1 MQIIKTQTDKLVV
14 GSNDISHPEGEKD
27 KTPTGTAVLNGP
39 VVVGNVGKN
48 QNDYE
53 GVLNVSSGSATQL
66 PLDKQPKLNV
76 SLAAKIDGNVSVS
89 GDGKTSD
96 ALLVT
101 KGSARAAT
109 FIGGS
114 PDAVII
120 QGDLFVSGST
130 DTGNK
135 GRLASRF
142 AAADASPKP
151 FDLVHPTKGEG
162 HRLRYACIEGP
173 EVAVYCRGRLKES
186 NVINLPDYW
195 KDLVHADSITVQL
208 QPIGSNQNLVIQ
220 EFNNEF
226 IVIAEDST
234 NTDLITDLST
244 IDCFYHVYGER
255 KDINPLIVE
264 YEGNSWED
272 YPDPNYDPN
281 KIDSD
286 KKNTKDPR
294 FDGPPNTMTT

>member
-1 MQIIKTQTDKLVV
+1 MNISRQQLDKLVV
-14 GSNDISHPEGEKD
+14 GTDDVSYVPPDTS
-27 KTPTGTAVLNGP
+27 PTGTAVLNGP
-39 VVVGNVGKN
+39 VYVGKTAASPN
-48 QNDYE
+48 YE
-53 GVLNVSSGSATQL
+53 AVLNITSNSAPQS
-66 PLDKQPKLNV
+66 PLDTQPACSA
-76 SLAAKIDGNVSVS
+76 SLAMKSDGNLTVA
-89 GDGKTSD
+89 GDGKTAN
-96 ALLVT
+96 ALRI
-101 KGSARAAT
+101 S
-109 FIGGS
+109 GGS
-114 PDAVII
+114 SVDTIHVTGDMFVTGAV
-120 QGDLFVSGST
+120 DC
-130 DTGNK
+130 GNK
-135 GRLASRF
+135 GKLASRF

-195 KDLVHADSITVQL
+195 KDLVHEDSITVQL

-272 YPDPNYDPN
+272 YPDPNFNPN
-281 KIDSD
+281 KVDSD

-294 FDGPPNTMTT
+294 FDGPPNTFTA

>member
-1 MQIIKTQTDKLVV
+1 MNVSVLESDKIVV
-14 GSNDISHPEGEKD
+14 GTNDVSFTAPD
-27 KTPTGTAVLNGP
+27 QSPTGTAVLNGP
-39 VVVGNVGKN
+39 VYVGKTGASPG
-48 QNDYE
+48 YE
-53 GVLNVSSGSATQL
+53 AVLNVTSNSAPQDS
-66 PLDKQPKLNV
+66 LDQQPACSA
-76 SLAAKIDGNVSVS
+76 SLAIKSDGNLTVA
-89 GDGKTSD
+89 GDGKTAN
-96 ALLVT
+96 ALLI
-101 KGSARAAT
+101 S
-109 FIGGS
+109 GGS
-114 PDAVII
+114 SVDTIHVE
-120 QGDLFVSGST
+120 GDMFVSGAV
-130 DTGNK
+130 DCGNK
-135 GRLASRF
+135 GKLAARF
-142 AAADASPKP
+142 GSADARPKP

-186 NVINLPDYW
+186 NVIQLPYYW
-195 KDLVHADSITVQL
+195 KDLVHEDSITVQL

-272 YPDPNYDPN
+272 YPDPNFDPN
-281 KIDSD
+281 KVDED
-286 KKNTKDPR
+286 KKTYNDPR
-294 FDGPPNTMTT
+294 FAGPPNTITT

>member
-14 GSNDISHPEGEKD
+14 GSNDVAYTAPDTS
-27 KTPTGTAVLNGP
+27 PTGTAVLNGP
-39 VVVGNVGKN
+39 VYVGKTGASPGYEALLN
-48 QNDYE
+48 ITSNSAQQNP
-53 GVLNVSSGSATQL
+53 LNIQPACSA
-66 PLDKQPKLNV
+66 
-76 SLAAKIDGNVSVS
+76 SLAMKSDGNLTVA
-89 GDGKTSD
+89 GDGKTAN
-96 ALLVT
+96 ALRI
-101 KGSARAAT
+101 S
-109 FIGGS
+109 GGS
-114 PDAVII
+114 SVDTIHVTGDMFVTGAV
-120 QGDLFVSGST
+120 DC
-130 DTGNK
+130 GNK
-135 GRLASRF
+135 GKLASRF

-195 KDLVHADSITVQL
+195 KDLVHEDSITVQL
-208 QPIGSNQNLVIQ
+208 QPIGTNQNLVIQ

-234 NTDLITDLST
+234 NTDLITDIST

-294 FDGPPNTMTT
+294 FDGPPNTFTK

>member
-1 MQIIKTQTDKLVV
+1 MNVSVLEADKIVV
-14 GSNDISHPEGEKD
+14 GTNDVSFTAPD
-27 KTPTGTAVLNGP
+27 QSPTGTAVLNGP
-39 VVVGNVGKN
+39 VYVGTPSASPGY
-48 QNDYE
+48 DA
-53 GVLNVSSGSATQL
+53 VLNVGTPPPAQDSLDQQPPMSSSLGIKLDGSMEI
-66 PLDKQPKLNV
+66 V
-76 SLAAKIDGNVSVS
+76 
-89 GDGKTSD
+89 GDGRVPN
-96 ALLVT
+96 AL
-101 KGSARAAT
+101 KIS
-109 FIGGS
+109 GGQT
-114 PDAVII
+114 DK
-120 QGDLFVSGST
+120 LFVDGDAFFSGAV
-130 DTGNK
+130 DCGNK
-135 GRLASRF
+135 GKLAARF
-142 AAADASPKP
+142 GSADARPKP

-186 NVINLPDYW
+186 NVIQLPYYW
-195 KDLVHADSITVQL
+195 KDLVHEDSITVQL

-272 YPDPNYDPN
+272 YPDPNFDPN
-281 KIDSD
+281 KVDED
-286 KKNTKDPR
+286 KKTYNDPR
-294 FDGPPNTMTT
+294 FAGPPNTITT

>member
-14 GSNDISHPEGEKD
+14 GSNDVSHPDGKD
-27 KTPTGTAVLNGP
+27 QSPTGTAVLNGP
-39 VVVGNVGKN
+39 VYVGKPSAAPG
-48 QNDYE
+48 YE
-53 GVLNVSSGSATQL
+53 AVLNVGTQPADQL
-66 PLDKQPKLNV
+66 PGNQQPPMSASLGIKLDGSMEIV
-76 SLAAKIDGNVSVS
+76 
-89 GDGKTSD
+89 GDGRRPN
-96 ALLVT
+96 AL
-101 KGSARAAT
+101 KIS
-109 FIGGS
+109 GGQT
-114 PDAVII
+114 DK
-120 QGDLFVSGST
+120 LFVDGDAFFSGAV
-130 DTGNK
+130 DCGNK
-135 GRLASRF
+135 GKLASRF
-142 AAADASPKP
+142 AVADSKPKP
-151 FDLVHPTKGEG
+151 FDIQHPTKGEG

-173 EVAVYCRGRLKES
+173 EVGVYCRGRLKES

-195 KDLVHADSITVQL
+195 KDLVHEESITVQL

-272 YPDPNYDPN
+272 YPDPNFDPN
-281 KIDSD
+281 KVDDD
-286 KKNTKDPR
+286 KRTYTDPR
-294 FDGPPNTMTT
+294 FDGPPNTITT